1 MASGLLQSKGEQ
13 MSGTSRIGEALGRF
27 ETALNS
33 LETSMLRCHQREAE
47 LGKMAGEVQ
56 ALRQDRTRLVQELN
70 EVRGKASELAE
81 ASQEAAGRID
91 SAMARIR
98 GVLGG

>member
-1 MASGLLQSKGEQ
+1 MASGLLQSKDEQ

-33 LETSMLRCHQREAE
+33 LETTMLRSHQKEAE
-47 LGKMAGEVQ
+47 FGKMAGEVQ

-81 ASQEAAGRID
+81 ASQEATKRID

-98 GVLGG
+98 GVLGN

>member
-1 MASGLLQSKGEQ
+1 
-13 MSGTSRIGEALGRF
+13 MSGTSRIGDALGRF
-27 ETALNS
+27 ETALKS
-33 LETSMLRCHQREAE
+33 LETYMLRCHQKEAE

-56 ALRQDRTRLVQELN
+56 ALRQDRSRLVQELN

-81 ASQEAAGRID
+81 ASHEANKRID

-98 GVLGG
+98 GVLGN

>member
-1 MASGLLQSKGEQ
+1 MASSLLQSKGEQ

-33 LETSMLRCHQREAE
+33 LETSMLRCQQKEAE
-47 LGKMAGEVQ
+47 LGKLAGEAQ
-56 ALRQDRTRLVQELN
+56 SLRKDRLQLVQELD
-70 EVRGKASELAE
+70 EVRGKASELAK
-81 ASQEAAGRID
+81 ASQEAARHVD

-98 GVLGG
+98 SVLGS

>member
-33 LETSMLRCHQREAE
+33 LETSMLRCHQKEAE
-47 LGKMAGEVQ
+47 LGTMAGEVQ
-56 ALRQDRTRLVQELN
+56 ALRQDRVRLVQELN
-70 EVRGKASELAE
+70 EVRGKASELAK

-98 GVLGG
+98 GVLGS